1 MSRQRDRMR
10 SVLGLDDEDD
20 AAPSPAPVVA
30 AASGAARHMPAG
42 SIKALET
49 TLTRA
54 EREADELRR
63 VMEAGV
69 AVVDLDPASI
79 DAAPVADRLDDGAEA
94 FDVLKESIAANGQE
108 VPILVRPHPARPGR
122 FQVAY
127 GHRRLRA
134 AADLGRM
141 VRAVVRPLT
150 DEQLVLAQGLEN
162 SARRDLTWI
171 EQATFAM
178 RLEER
183 GHKQDVVAR
192 ALTLDRTTV
201 NKMIQTARAIP
212 ADIVRAIGRAPKVG
226 RPRWE
231 ALAAAIATTD
241 SETLRAVATA
251 PEFSAL
257 DAAGRLSRLMDAAKE
272 TAAAPGPAPA
282 RAITMPDGARIA
294 RLSKGATADT
304 LKIDDGGFADWLA
317 DRLVDLYL
325 DFEAT
330 GRLPTDG
337 DNPAS
342 ANGGRAGGRKE

>member
-10 SVLGLDDEDD
+10 SVLGLDDEED
-20 AAPSPAPVVA
+20 APPSPAPVATVTP
-30 AASGAARHMPAG
+30 GAARHMPAG

-63 VMEAGV
+63 VMEAGA

-79 DAAPVADRLDDGAEA
+79 DAAPVADRLDDDAEA
-94 FDVLKESIAANGQE
+94 FEVLKESIAANGQE
-108 VPILVRPHPARPGR
+108 VPILVRPHPDRAGR

-134 AADLGRM
+134 AAALGRR
-141 VRAVVRPLT
+141 VRAVVRSLT
-150 DEQLVLAQGLEN
+150 DEQVVLAQGLEN

-171 EQATFAM
+171 EQATFAL

-183 GHKQDVVAR
+183 GYKQDVVAR

-241 SETLRAVATA
+241 PETLRTAATA
-251 PEFSAL
+251 PDFGGL
-257 DAAGRLSRLMDAAKE
+257 DAAGRLSRLMEAAKE
-272 TAAAPGPAPA
+272 TAGEQGPVPA
-282 RAITMPDGARIA
+282 RAILRPDGARIA
-294 RLSKGATADT
+294 RLSKGAAADT
-304 LKIDDGGFADWLA
+304 LRIDDGGFADWLA
-317 DRLVDLYL
+317 DRLVDLYR
-325 DFEAT
+325 DYEAI
-330 GRLPTDG
+330 GRVSSDG

-342 ANGGRAGGRKE
+342 AVGGRAGGRKE